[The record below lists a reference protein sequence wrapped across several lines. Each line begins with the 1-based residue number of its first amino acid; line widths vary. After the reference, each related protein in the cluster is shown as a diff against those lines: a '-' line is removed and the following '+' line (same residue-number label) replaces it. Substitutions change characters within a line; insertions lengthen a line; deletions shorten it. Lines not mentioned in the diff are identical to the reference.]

1 MAATYGE
8 RQALEYG
15 EECVNGLKSTEN
27 KQVLTKV
34 LKLYAIDIL
43 ERDLKHYILAGVLS
57 KKAAKNVSKTKFALV
72 KELAKCTKDL
82 LDCLNVPKHALY
94 APIAADYVKY
104 NAQPNFGEVIG
115 AKM

>member
-1 MAATYGE
+1 M
-8 RQALEYG
+8 
-15 EECVNGLKSTEN
+15 
-27 KQVLTKV
+27 LTKV
-34 LKLYAIDIL
+34 LKLYAMDIL

-57 KKAAKNVSKTKFALV
+57 QKAAKNVTKTKLTLV
-72 KELAKCTKDL
+72 KDLAKYTKDL
-82 LDCLNVPKHALY
+82 LDCLNVPKHALH

>member
-1 MAATYGE
+1 MQCNPSCKLIVCNTDHFG
-8 RQALEYG
+8 RIKG
-15 EECVNGLKSTEN
+15 RKWPSTGPI
-27 KQVLTKV
+27 V
-34 LKLYAIDIL
+34 
-43 ERDLKHYILAGVLS
+43 HSILAS
-57 KKAAKNVSKTKFALV
+57 ITRDKKAAKNVSKTKFALV